1 MERRSFLRNA
11 AILGTAMGV
20 GSHTVFANGSSA
32 DKMKQPTFICDFAP
46 HFGMFENH
54 AGKDLVS
61 QLEFMADQGFLSL
74 EDNGMMK
81 RPVEEQE
88 KIAAAMNRLG
98 MTWGFSLSMAVIT
111 GKSL

>member
-11 AILGTAMGV
+11 AILGTAIGV
-20 GSHTVFANGSSA
+20 GNHSVFAKSSQM
-32 DKMKQPTFICDFAP
+32 DKVRQPAFVCDFAP

-61 QLEFMADQGFLSL
+61 QLEFMADQGFRSL

-88 KIAAAMNRLG
+88 KIAAA
-98 MTWGFSLSMAVIT
+98 IT
-111 GKSL
+111 GWACTWVFLLLMEETTGKFP